1 MRAPRFSEAVLRW
14 CAGTTDERWIAD
26 DLESEMRERAERTG
40 MRAARWWYRAQVA
53 SSVAPLLGQR
63 ISSAFRGRN
72 RQGDS
77 MWQEILADVRYGI
90 RVSTRTPLTTAA
102 VVVTM
107 VLGIGVSTAVFSVV
121 DAVIIRPLPFPES
134 GRTVQLFGINDGRE
148 IASLAYADLAD
159 FKRTVPAIEVLGIVR
174 SSSGTYVGRT
184 EAQQLKLAA
193 ADSNFAR
200 VLSLRPSLGRLFTAD
215 EYADGGA
222 PAIVLTHAFWMRE
235 FGGDTAVI
243 GKAIQIGTTLRTI
256 VGVLPPMTFM
266 YPTGQLDGLTPLQLS
281 EGERTTRGIMWLESI
296 ARLKRGATVED
307 ARRGIVATAR
317 GIAAAYPDAAGT
329 RSANVKLL
337 QDAVLNPNTTG
348 MGIGSVSRML
358 TVLSLAVA
366 AVLLAACINVGNL
379 LLAHAATR
387 TREFAVRSALGGSA
401 WRVRRQVLTET
412 LVLAVTGGALGV
424 ALALP
429 LTRAIVALY
438 PGGLPRADE
447 VRMNPSVVVV
457 AVALT
462 FVAALLASLPTLW
475 RAAAQRL
482 TDGFR
487 AGAGAGLSVGTRRLE
502 GTLISAQMAA
512 TLTLL
517 FAAALMVK
525 TFESIMNVD
534 PGFDPR
540 GTLAFMVS
548 PASAKHPGSAG
559 VAQYYDDVDR
569 ALRAI
574 PGVAAVTT
582 TSHVPFAPG
591 SSTDWFIRDD
601 IGDRGKANPTAGITI
616 AAQGFERALRLALL
630 EGRGFT
636 TADDS
641 LSEPVAIISQTIASR
656 DYSGVDSAAPR
667 VLMINEALAKEAFPG
682 VDPVGKTIHWSKEQW
697 RIIGVLADAHDK
709 SLIDPAPPMLY
720 AHFPQRPSRFRW
732 VVVRASASDAA
743 PLIPAVRAA
752 LRKVDPTVPMSFV
765 ATLNDRIADSVA
777 AHRFRAWLVGSLGLL
792 ACTLALVGIYA
803 IVSQAVSRRTREIGI
818 RIALGQD
825 APSVQRGVVGGA
837 VRVAAVGSLVGVGL
851 SIVVGRSLST
861 FLYDV
866 NGHDPVILG
875 SATLLLLG
883 CCALASFFPARRASR
898 VDPVVALRAE

>member
-1 MRAPRFSEAVLRW
+1 MRVPQFSEAVLRW
-14 CAGTTDERWIAD
+14 CAASDDERWIAD
-26 DLESEMRERAERTG
+26 DLETEMLERAERTG
-40 MRAARWWYRAQVA
+40 VRAARWWYRAQVA
-53 SSVAPLLGQR
+53 TSVAPLLAQR

-72 RQGDS
+72 RQGES
-77 MWQEILADVRYGI
+77 MWQEILGDVRYGI

-102 VVVTM
+102 VVITM

-121 DAVIIRPLPFPES
+121 DAVIVRPLPFPES

-148 IASLAYADLAD
+148 ISSLAYADLAD
-159 FKRTVPAIEVLGIVR
+159 FKRTAPAIELLGIVR
-174 SSSGTYVGRT
+174 TAGGTYAGKT
-184 EAQQLKLAA
+184 EAQQLRLAA

-222 PAIVLTHAFWMRE
+222 SAIVLTHAFWMRE

-243 GKAIQIGTTLRTI
+243 GQTMQIGTTLRTI
-256 VGVLPPMTFM
+256 VGVLPAMTFM

-281 EGERTTRGIMWLESI
+281 DGERTTRGIMWLESI
-296 ARLKRGATVED
+296 ARLKRGATVDD

-337 QDAVLNPNTTG
+337 QDAVLNPNTIGT
-348 MGIGSVSRML
+348 GIGSVSRML

-387 TREFAVRSALGGSA
+387 TREFAVRSALGGSV

-412 LVLAVTGGALGV
+412 LVLAIAGGALGV

-447 VRMNPSVVVV
+447 VRMNPSVILV

-475 RAAAQRL
+475 RAGAQRL
-482 TDGFR
+482 TNGFR
-487 AGAGAGLSVGTRRLE
+487 AGAGAGLSVATRRLE

-540 GTLAFMVS
+540 GTLAFTVS

-569 ALRAI
+569 ALRAV

-601 IGDRGKANPTAGITI
+601 VGDHGKANPTAGITI
-616 AAQGFERALRLALL
+616 AAQGFERALKLALL

-636 TADDS
+636 TAD
-641 LSEPVAIISQTIASR
+641 
-656 DYSGVDSAAPR
+656 DSAAPR

-682 VDPVGKTIHWSKEQW
+682 VDPVGRTVHWSKEQW

-732 VVVRASASDAA
+732 VVVRANASDAA

-752 LRKVDPTVPMSFV
+752 LRNVDATVPMSFV

-825 APSVQRGVVGGA
+825 APSVQRSVVGGA
-837 VRVAAVGSLVGVGL
+837 VRVAAVGSLVGMGL
-851 SIVVGRSLST
+851 SIVVGRSLSS

-866 NGHDPVILG
+866 NRHDPVILG
-875 SATLLLLG
+875 SATVLLLA
-883 CCALASFFPARRASR
+883 CCALASYFPARRASR